1 MPSEG
6 ASILTAKRM
15 AFSYF
20 GENLTMSK
28 NKKKGTDEKVPI
40 EL

>member
-20 GENLTMSK
+20 GENLTMSI
-28 NKKKGTDEKVPI
+28 KKDTDEKVPI